1 MKVLVGTPVTCL
13 KGDDEKTW
21 GHLAKIRK
29 IRQVCSTDLDEVLDL
44 GTGEVKTCIEVLEV
58 ACRVETKVIQS
69 LYAMKAFTF
78 DSGRENEP
86 GRQNELL

>member
-69 LYAMKAFTF
+69 LYAMT
-78 DSGRENEP
+78 
-86 GRQNELL
+86 